1 MKAMKVSLFALA
13 LVSSIHSVVVNAEE
27 STDDHA
33 LILLVGPAIEKNTVD
48 GSRAYGT
55 ALAVEFT
62 AIEHQLEIELGTQY
76 LSTSNP
82 KELGAQIIFK
92 KPFELAKDIELGV
105 GAGPAIWRKTSSPG
119 NNLQSGVAFVADFMF
134 WPTKK
139 TGWYLSPSYTY
150 GTSSGSDRT
159 IGVSV
164 GLLFSM

>member
-1 MKAMKVSLFALA
+1 MKAIKIALLA
-13 LVSSIHSVVVNAEE
+13 LTLVSSIYGATVNAEE
-27 STDDHA
+27 SRDDHS
-33 LILLVGPAIEKNTVD
+33 LILLVGPAMEKSTVD
-48 GSRAYGT
+48 GSKAYGT

-82 KELGAQIIFK
+82 KELSAQIIFK

-105 GAGPAIWRKTSSPG
+105 GAGPAMWRKTSSPG

-139 TGWYLSPSYTY
+139 FGWYLSPSYTY

-159 IGVSV
+159 AGVSV